1 MKSVSDLTCRRLCS
15 EFDGYYDQV
24 FCGNESFTKFSKVDS
39 WVICVHKENLPLA
52 EEIAGII
59 SQFKIFYNYNLSEP
73 KFVVVD
79 SIEREAW
86 EKEFEEAI
94 AKHSPQ
100 FALIFVKKELETL
113 WFNKLCNLIFT
124 VQKSIPC

>member
-1 MKSVSDLTCRRLCS
+1 
-15 EFDGYYDQV
+15 V

-39 WVICVHKENLPLA
+39 WVICVHKGDLPLA

-59 SQFKIFYNYNLSEP
+59 SQFKIFYHYNLSEP

-79 SIEREAW
+79 STDRETW
-86 EKEFEEAI
+86 EKEFENAI
-94 AKHSPQ
+94 AKYAPQ

-113 WFNKLCNLIFT
+113 WFKKLCNLIFT
-124 VQKSIPC
+124 V

>member
-1 MKSVSDLTCRRLCS
+1 M
-15 EFDGYYDQV
+15 
-24 FCGNESFTKFSKVDS
+24 FCGNESFTKFSVVDS
-39 WVICVHKENLPLA
+39 WIVCVHKENQLLA
-52 EEIAGII
+52 EEMTGII
-59 SQFKIFYNYNLSEP
+59 SQFKIFYNYHLSEP

-79 SIEREAW
+79 STDRETW

-94 AKHSPQ
+94 TKYSPQ

-124 VQKSIPC
+124 VQKSIPCQIIKVTDLASDIPNNNSY